1 MADDDETTRAK
12 TVKMVK
18 ENIFQDVKYYVIGTL
33 DDSIEELLQ
42 AGGGSQESYL
52 TDRVTHVIAEEDDP
66 PEISEARDLFDLP
79 VISPLWVEMSVR
91 CRVLLPTKAFQ
102 PERSQLFT
110 NVVAC
115 FSQMCELDREALW
128 AMVTFYGGSC
138 QLNLNKCCTH
148 LITPNSEGAK
158 YECALQHSDI
168 IQVVTPDWIIDAI
181 NAKKVPHTKPYHPSL
196 LLPKLLETD
205 SEVPMETD
213 STTLGD
219 EGNQSQ
225 EMSQDKVKTT
235 QDAPGQLLV
244 YGTPQKQAMK
254 AVFKMKAPWQQELPP
269 MPELPPLIDNVQ
281 PTVSHHKHK
290 KEKKK
295 KKKKNKDKDKSRKDK
310 KKDKHSHE
318 RHTGTASPSSSST
331 ITEPSSNSPMS
342 HSLPR
347 TLRNITN
354 GVDAF
359 MPAVPQEKR
368 QMSQVLSAI
377 AGMASQ
383 QQTRNEMMH
392 ANMPLAEQKKYYGHD
407 PTYTLAGENCLL
419 GCIFLIIEYPQLLG
433 PHYIATW
440 RKVISEHGGIVDDC
454 YSDRITHVL
463 CDTQRTEVFSL
474 AIKDGKR
481 CVTAN
486 WLNDCLKIK
495 QMKPAW
501 RALHFPVI
509 NYPLQP
515 PPCKDQVIS
524 MSGFEGGERNDVKTL
539 IELLGAKYTGYFTRG
554 NTLLVC
560 NRMEGAKYEKAQEWQ
575 IPVINV
581 QWLNDLVLGNHE
593 SIRNLNAARY
603 QVYDQPDPFKIDKYG
618 HMCTN
623 LMDPWTVPLKISH
636 AAKKKFLSNLGQ
648 KAGQLMK
655 RKCEQGFPVAKRQR
669 KSSVSGEDEWE
680 GSPLMLDPDKIPHVM
695 LTGIDSRAIPD
706 LIKKLEKLGGRTADT
721 MASCTHLITNKV
733 TRTVKFLSGV
743 SVCRFIVTPMW
754 IEESYK
760 SRWFL
765 DENSFLLND
774 VEAETA
780 LLFNLKESMARASQR
795 KLLKDVT
802 LYLTPGVQ
810 PGPGLIHEIIE
821 MAGGRLLT
829 TRPSLAKISAMQSTM
844 GASAFVVISCEN
856 DLPWCRDFFR
866 HKIDVHNAEFI
877 LTGVLRQQLDFTSFK
892 FCPP

>member
-1 MADDDETTRAK
+1 MAADEEK
-12 TVKMVK
+12 PGDSIEK
-18 ENIFQDVKYYVIGTL
+18 EKVFKEVKYYVIGTL
-33 DDSIEELLQ
+33 EDSIEKLLQ
-42 AGGGSQESYL
+42 DGGGSQESYL
-52 TDRVTHVIAEEDDP
+52 TDRVTHVIAEEDDH

-79 VISPLWVEMSVR
+79 VVSPSWVEMSLH
-91 CRVLLPTKAFQ
+91 CGRVLPTKAFQ
-102 PERSQLFT
+102 PEKSQLFS
-110 NVVAC
+110 NVKAC
-115 FSQMCELDREALW
+115 FSQMCARDREALW

-138 QLNLNKCCTH
+138 QLNLNKHCTH
-148 LITPNSEGAK
+148 LITPSTEGAK
-158 YECALQHSDI
+158 YECAVCHADVISI
-168 IQVVTPDWIIDAI
+168 VTPDWIIDTI
-181 NAKKVPHTKPYHPSL
+181 NAKKLQATKTYHPSL
-196 LLPKLLETD
+196 VVIKVPETD

-213 STTLGD
+213 STVID
-219 EGNQSQ
+219 GNDSQSQ
-225 EMSQDKVKTT
+225 ETSQDELKAS
-235 QDAPGQLLV
+235 QDAPGQLLTH
-244 YGTPQKQAMK
+244 GTPQKQAMK
-254 AVFKMKAPWQQELPP
+254 AVFKMKAPWQQELPL
-269 MPELPPLIDNVQ
+269 MPELPPVADIA
-281 PTVSHHKHK
+281 PPPVSHRKHK

-331 ITEPSSNSPMS
+331 ITEPNSNSPMS
-342 HSLPR
+342 NSLPR

-359 MPAVPQEKR
+359 MPTMPQGGEKR

-383 QQTRNEMMH
+383 QQTRNEMMN
-392 ANMPLAEQKKYYGHD
+392 ANLPLPEQKTYYGHD

-454 YSDRITHVL
+454 YSDRITHLL
-463 CDTQRTEVFSL
+463 CDSQRTEVFSL

-495 QMKPAW
+495 KMQPPW

-509 NYPLQP
+509 AYPLQP
-515 PPCKDQVIS
+515 APCKDQVIS

-560 NRMEGAKYEKAQEWQ
+560 NRMEGAKYEKAQEWR

-593 SIRNLNAARY
+593 SVRNLNTARY
-603 QVYDQPDPFKIDKYG
+603 QLYDLPDPFKIDKYG
-618 HMCTN
+618 HMCTS

-655 RKCEQGFPVAKRQR
+655 RKCEQGFPLAKRQR
-669 KSSVSGEDEWE
+669 KGSMNVEEDWE
-680 GSPLMLDPDKIPHVM
+680 GSPRMLDPDKIPYV
-695 LTGIDSRAIPD
+695 LFTGIDSRAIPE
-706 LIKKLEKLGGRTADT
+706 LIKKLEKLGGRMADT
-721 MASCTHLITNKV
+721 MASCTHLVTNKV

-774 VEAETA
+774 LEAEA
-780 LLFNLKESMARASQR
+780 AFSFKLKESMARASQR

-810 PGPGLIHEIIE
+810 PGPTLIRDIIE

-829 TRPSLAKISAMQSTM
+829 SRPSLAKISAMQSTM

-866 HKIDVHNAEFI
+866 HKIDVHNAEFV
-877 LTGVLRQQLDFTSFK
+877 LTGVLRQQLDFTSFR
-892 FCPP
+892 FSPP